1 MKAKPKL
8 IKLFN
13 TYKLEPWMLSVSK
26 AKEVILLKDQNKK
39 LKPYSDNTFTRKA
52 REQLQHINR
61 HLEAAVVDLDLPD
74 QAMAELMQKMRRL
87 EPDAMADDPS
97 HLSLF
102 TDKSLRRIFSNSSW
116 KLHGRFY
123 GGFWQNIPER
133 EKQTIDG
140 KEVKVPLR
148 LRDNITINGS
158 RTVELDYKSFH
169 PRMIYD
175 LAGLEIAD
183 DPYLNIEG
191 LDREHGKSLFN
202 IMVNSLDENEANGAY
217 RRDFKE
223 EGVTK
228 KQAQAAIEA
237 VKERHLSIRDRFFTG
252 FGLKLMFYDSQIAN
266 NVMLRA
272 IDEFHTVVLPIHDSF
287 ICITEFEHK
296 LKQIMEEEYMA
307 IMETNTAPGIDQKDS
322 EFYVPDDQSAE
333 QEYYA
338 EEYGEIEV
346 PDLFEPDPGQRQ
358 RQEQLEKQAYKAR
371 QKHNITFEDAFK
383 PDTIY
388 SKYAPNSWDD
398 VV

>member
-1 MKAKPKL
+1 
-8 IKLFN
+8 
-13 TYKLEPWMLSVSK
+13 
-26 AKEVILLKDQNKK
+26 
-39 LKPYSDNTFTRKA
+39 
-52 REQLQHINR
+52 
-61 HLEAAVVDLDLPD
+61 
-74 QAMAELMQKMRRL
+74 MQKMRRL

-202 IMVNSLDENEANGAY
+202 IMVNSFDENEANGAY